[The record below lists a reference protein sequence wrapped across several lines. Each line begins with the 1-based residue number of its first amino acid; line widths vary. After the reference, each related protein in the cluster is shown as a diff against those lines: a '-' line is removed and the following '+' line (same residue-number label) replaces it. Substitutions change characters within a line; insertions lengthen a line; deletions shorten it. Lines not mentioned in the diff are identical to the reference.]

1 MSLRIR
7 RGTNAQRTGITFDLG
22 EIVYTTDT
30 QKLYIGDGVTAG
42 GKNLLETSSGY
53 GFTFN
58 QATQQIDFSLGNLNL
73 NTSQVTENSNLYFT
87 TERAQD
93 AVGSALVAGNSF
105 NTGITFTYDDANNR
119 ITAVS
124 GGGTGGGLTD
134 IVLDTSPSLGG
145 NLDLNSHDI
154 DGTGNININGNVAT
168 YEFVNTTTDI
178 SSNLGGYRARG
189 TEAVPLTVT
198 ASDQLIKI
206 SAQGYSSGS
215 YKTSSIIASAVST
228 RFPVTSTVVPG
239 RINFI
244 TADGS
249 GNLNT
254 GLYLDADMG
263 TRLQMFSPDLTQ
275 LGIYSYLISAGGN
288 GTYTNFGR
296 TAGTTTAQVA
306 LTTGDKIHTL
316 RFMGYDG
323 TTLLTG
329 SQISSTVYG
338 AVSTGQLQTDI
349 RIQCRNSSGVM
360 TTTQSNTAS
369 QVRFSVMPILPTFA
383 GTSAATTA
391 VSNTVTL
398 SGTITVATGGAF
410 TLGTSFAGNLAVGKQ
425 ITISGTLSGAT
436 ITGYADPTT
445 YFITAT
451 NGSTTFTLS
460 TTSGGGAITTTAGTL
475 TGATLVLTTVPLD
488 GMMFYDS
495 VALKITAYANGA
507 WVAVH

>member
-7 RGTNAQRTGITFDLG
+7 RGTNSQRTGITFDLG

-30 QKLYIGDGVTAG
+30 QKLYIGDGITAG
-42 GKNLLETSSGY
+42 GKHVLETSAGN

-58 QATQQIDFSLGNLNL
+58 PTTQQIDFSIGNLNL
-73 NTSQVTENSNLYFT
+73 NTAQVTENSNLYFT

-93 AVGSALVAGNSF
+93 AVGAALTAGNSY

-119 ITAVS
+119 ITA
-124 GGGTGGGLTD
+124 TTGGLTN
-134 IVLDTSPSLGG
+134 IISDTNPNLGG
-145 NLDLNSHDI
+145 NLNLNSFNI
-154 DGTGNININGNVAT
+154 TGMGDININGSVISNQ
-168 YEFVNTTTDI
+168 FLNNGDI
-178 SSNLGGYRARG
+178 VFNLVGNRARG
-189 TEAVPLTVT
+189 TEAVPLAVA
-198 ASDQLIKI
+198 ASDNLVKI

-215 YKTSSIIASAVST
+215 YKTASVIASAVST
-228 RFPVTSTVVPG
+228 RFPVTSTAVPG

-254 GLYLDADMG
+254 GLFLDADMG

-275 LGIYSYLISAGGN
+275 LGIYSYLISPGGN

-296 TAGTTTAQVA
+296 YAGTTTSQVA

-323 TTLLTG
+323 TNLLTG

-338 AVSTGQLQTDI
+338 AVSTGQLQTDVK
-349 RIQCRNSSGVM
+349 IQCKNSSGVM
-360 TTTQSNTAS
+360 ITTQSNTGS

-383 GTSAATTA
+383 GTAAATTA

-436 ITGYADPTT
+436 ITGYSNPTT

-460 TTSGGGAITTTAGTL
+460 TTSGGSAITTTAGTL
-475 TGATLVLTTVPLD
+475 TGATLVLTSPPVE

-495 VALKITAYANGA
+495 VTLKITAYANGA